1 MDMHREELMRMMEK
15 LQLEKVALQMER
27 KELDE
32 KRDVLFIKKNKITT
46 EKVVLEDVKETEC
59 KKVEKLIRLKK
70 ELEDAVKC
78 RLEARDRQAAQEA
91 REIKQ
96 FLRETIK
103 RKELSLECPV
113 CTELAEA
120 PIYCCSEQH
129 LICKDCKGQV
139 DRCPICREIYGRQ
152 GARRH
157 RGAEQVFEEIKEL
170 RSRLGP

>member
-1 MDMHREELMRMMEK
+1 MHREELMRKMEK

-27 KELDE
+27 KELD
-32 KRDVLFIKKNKITT
+32 KITT
-46 EKVVLEDVKETEC
+46 KKVVLEDMKEKAC
-59 KKVEKLIRLKK
+59 KRV
-70 ELEDAVKC
+70 EDAMKC
-78 RLEARDRQAAQEA
+78 RLEARNRQAEQEA
-91 REIKQ
+91 REMKQ

-139 DRCPICREIYGRQ
+139 DRCPMCREIYGRQ